1 MGRTCVI
8 PNSEDIKPTLIST
21 FITDTVLLVTMIAG
35 LFRLRNNSSCA
46 FGVGRLLWKQVGLAF
61 SRFAVP

>member
-8 PNSEDIKPTLIST
+8 PNSEEIKPTLIST

-35 LFRLRNNSSCA
+35 LFRLRADSSCA